1 MCVCVCVCCVCARAR
16 SRKGAHANW
25 SGAGATDRAG
35 VIGRVRRAGW
45 RAGER
50 AERRLGAGRGGAGR
64 RGGQW
69 GDGRDLYGGG
79 EALARGHVQRRP
91 PQEVLRLQVAAHLP
105 RHRRGRNAQPTRATA
120 TVFNTDIEI
129 CLDITI
135 LSMIF
140 ILIAGRKHLHQPL
153 AGVEVA
159 LPRGIV
165 QRSALPH
172 VLQQARTRVGYQ
184 LLKSLV
190 DDIQMRLYATTPLRN
205 HQV

>member
-1 MCVCVCVCCVCARAR
+1 M
-16 SRKGAHANW
+16 
-25 SGAGATDRAG
+25 AG
-35 VIGRVRRAGW
+35 GW
-45 RAGER
+45 A
-50 AERRLGAGRGGAGR
+50 GGAEA
-64 RGGQW
+64 
-69 GDGRDLYGGG
+69 GGG
-79 EALARGHVQRRP
+79 AVGAVANGGTDGTFTAAAKPLRAAMCSGVRPRKSSAFRSPPTCPVTAVVAMRNPRALSKSAS
-91 PQEVLRLQVAAHLP
+91 VAM
-105 RHRRGRNAQPTRATA
+105 TA
-120 TVFNTDIEI
+120 TVFKTDIEI